1 MRDAVS
7 PGWTLV
13 ALFMI
18 TIGGIGILL
27 FVASIPADRF
37 NPAHDSLIAIG
48 DWMVKVSIGAIL
60 GLGGARLTMA
70 RRNGGSYSTVA
81 E

>member
-1 MRDAVS
+1 MKDAVS

-13 ALFMI
+13 ALLMI
-18 TIGGIGILL
+18 IIGGIGILL
-27 FVASIPADRF
+27 FVASVPADRF

-60 GLGGARLTMA
+60 GLGGARLTMS
-70 RRNGGSYSTVA
+70 RRNGGGSVTV